1 MIYGKTADI
10 STNIA
15 AIQALSKNLLAPH
28 LIRGVDHEPK
38 LLFETACNNKS
49 PTEKRK
55 IMAKM
60 QYEKDGKI
68 ACITLDD
75 GKVNVMN
82 WEFFS
87 ELNDALDHTIA
98 DEAAVLIFT
107 GRPGIFSAGLDLKL
121 LPTQDLEEQ
130 IRFQIRFATT
140 MLRVYQFPIPTIA
153 AYAGHSIAG
162 GAILSYACDRFM
174 VADGPYTIQIN
185 EVANKMVIP
194 SWITL
199 ICRSSIP
206 HRYWKEALLHA
217 TPYSPREAFERGIV
231 DDLVEEGG
239 DIMAAARA
247 YAEKLFKLSTPAYA
261 ATKKLLRQEESA
273 HVMEIFEKE
282 FLDWVLNYSQQ
293 IK

>member
-1 MIYGKTADI
+1 MT
-10 STNIA
+10 
-15 AIQALSKNLLAPH
+15 
-28 LIRGVDHEPK
+28 
-38 LLFETACNNKS
+38 
-49 PTEKRK
+49 
-55 IMAKM
+55 KM

-75 GKVNVMN
+75 GKVNAMN
-82 WEFFS
+82 WEFFE
-87 ELNDALDHTIA
+87 ELNDALDRAVA
-98 DEAAVLIFT
+98 DEAAALIFT
-107 GRPGIFSAGLDLKL
+107 SRPGVFSAGLDLKL
-121 LPTQDLEEQ
+121 LPTQDLAEQ

-140 MLRVYQFPIPTIA
+140 MLRLYQFPIPTIA
-153 AYAGHSIAG
+153 AYTGHAIAG
-162 GAILSYACDRFM
+162 GLILSCACDRFM
-174 VADGPYTIQIN
+174 VTDGPYTVQLN
-185 EVANKMVIP
+185 EVANKMVVP

-217 TPYSPREAFERGIV
+217 TPYSPKEAFARGIV

-247 YAEKLFKLSTPAYA
+247 YAEKLLNLSPPAYA

-282 FLDWVLNYSQQ
+282 FLDWYLNYSAQVQ
-293 IK
+293 